1 MVGALKTVRIPQQV
15 LDNPKDQTTVKYVRI
30 EIKSMLAKMSGLEIQ
45 SSLLCDPV
53 PWCVIL
59 GEPPRAGKISE
70 CGKYCGPTANGPTI
84 SFSSFRQSFTS
95 NVNYLKRRFSS
106 GDLSSECED
115 GDAPVDP
122 YTKPPVT
129 SQPQA
134 PPPPPPSQSSTASDL
149 SLNLRPSSK
158 TTSAPSSP
166 AKSRES
172 LLQRV
177 QSLTGQARDQGASIL
192 GAAVSSASRVTSS
205 VSGRYL
211 TLLVID
217 DQNTDWSKYFRGRK
231 IGDYEIRVEQ
241 AEFREITVTA
251 NSDSAYVSMAVIRGG
266 TRVGRSFRPDFLLVR
281 QNLKDAGEDHKNLL
295 LALKF
300 GGVPSINSLNSIY
313 NFQDKTWVFGHLVQL
328 QRRLGRENFPL
339 IEQTYYPDHR
349 DMMTAST
356 FPVVLKIGHAHGG
369 LGKVKVDNINDFQDM
384 ASVVAV
390 ANTYCTVE
398 PYIDSKY
405 DIHVQKIGHN
415 YKVFMRKSISGC
427 WKTNTGSAML
437 EQISMP
443 DRYKNWVDE
452 VSDLFGGLD
461 ICALEVVVGKD
472 GREHIIEVNDSALT
486 LLGDSQEEDRRH
498 IADLVTSR
506 MQAIC
511 RPRTPPPGEEPVPP
525 PVGPRGIL
533 GSLSSLTH
541 SETPPPSST
550 SDVPS
555 LGSVGRR
562 DSQAS
567 QSSTISSAPS
577 TGRLPEPPPR
587 PFQRQGSQS
596 LAEDTED
603 TMKNLRKTFAGI
615 FGDM

>member
-1 MVGALKTVRIPQQV
+1 MYVVVPNRVIVLHRVVDPIVVQAKGA
-15 LDNPKDQTTVKYVRI
+15 
-30 EIKSMLAKMSGLEIQ
+30 
-45 SSLLCDPV
+45 
-53 PWCVIL
+53 
-59 GEPPRAGKISE
+59 PRAGKISD
-70 CGKYCGPTANGPTI
+70 CSKYCGPTANGPTI

-115 GDAPVDP
+115 GEAPVDP
-122 YTKPPVT
+122 YSKPPVT

-134 PPPPPPSQSSTASDL
+134 PPPPPPSQSSTAGDL
-149 SLNLRPSSK
+149 SLNLRPGSK

-192 GAAVSSASRVTSS
+192 GAAVSSATRVTAS
-205 VSGRYL
+205 VSGRHL
-211 TLLVID
+211 TLLVVD
-217 DQNTDWSKYFRGRK
+217 DQNTDWSKYFRGKK
-231 IGDYEIRVEQ
+231 IGEYDIRVEQ

-251 NSDSAYVSMAVIRGG
+251 TAEAASVSMAVIRGG

-281 QNLKDAGEDHKNLL
+281 QNLKDAGEDYRKLL

-300 GGVPSINSLNSIY
+300 GGVPSINNLNSIF
-313 NFQDKTWVFGHLVQL
+313 NFQDKPWVFGHLVQL
-328 QRRLGRENFPL
+328 QRRLGKESFPL
-339 IEQTYYPDHR
+339 IEQTFYPDHR
-349 DMMTAST
+349 EMITAPR
-356 FPVVLKIGHAHGG
+356 FPVVIKIGHAHGG
-369 LGKVKVDNINDFQDM
+369 LGKVKVENLNDFQDM

-415 YKVFMRKSISGC
+415 YKAFMRKSISGC

-443 DRYKNWVDE
+443 ERYKNWVDD

-472 GREHIIEVNDSALT
+472 GREYIIEVNDSALT
-486 LLGDSQEEDRRH
+486 LLGDTQEEDRRH
-498 IADLVTSR
+498 IADLVSSR

-511 RPRTPPPGEEPVPP
+511 RPRTPPPSEEPPPP

-541 SETPPPSST
+541 SETPPPSAT
-550 SDVPS
+550 SDAPS
-555 LGSVGRR
+555 LANVGRR

-577 TGRLPEPPPR
+577 TGRLPDPPPR
-587 PFQRQGSQS
+587 PGFQRQGSQS
-596 LAEDTED
+596 QTLAEDTED

>member
-1 MVGALKTVRIPQQV
+1 MVMVVYEIPLEPDDLVRQWRTWASVQ
-15 LDNPKDQTTVKYVRI
+15 
-30 EIKSMLAKMSGLEIQ
+30 A
-45 SSLLCDPV
+45 
-53 PWCVIL
+53 
-59 GEPPRAGKISE
+59 AKISE

-122 YTKPPVT
+122 YATTNKPPPVT
-129 SQPQA
+129 SQPQAPPETPQPQAPPQA
-134 PPPPPPSQSSTASDL
+134 PPPPPPSQSSTSSDL
-149 SLNLRPSSK
+149 SLNLRPGSK

-177 QSLTGQARDQGASIL
+177 QSLTGQAKEQGASIL
-192 GAAVSSASRVTSS
+192 GAAVSSATSRVTAT
-205 VSGRYL
+205 VSGRHL

-231 IGDYEIRVEQ
+231 IGDYDIKVEQ
-241 AEFREITVTA
+241 AEFKEITVTA
-251 NSDSAYVSMAVIRGG
+251 TVESAIVSMAVFRGG

-281 QNLKDAGEDHKNLL
+281 QNLKDAGENYKKLL

-300 GGVPSINSLNSIY
+300 GGVPSINNLNSIY
-313 NFQDKTWVFGHLVQL
+313 NFQDKPWVFGHMLQI
-328 QRRLGRENFPL
+328 QRRLGKDSFPL
-339 IEQTYYPDHR
+339 IEQTFYPDHR
-349 DMMTAST
+349 EMITAPR
-356 FPVVLKIGHAHGG
+356 FPVVMKIGHAHGG
-369 LGKVKVDNINDFQDM
+369 LGKVKVDKLSDFQDM

-390 ANTYCTVE
+390 SNTYCTVE
-398 PYIDSKY
+398 SYVDSKY
-405 DIHVQKIGHN
+405 DIHVQKIGTN
-415 YKVFMRKSISGC
+415 YKAFMRKSISGC

-443 DRYKNWVDE
+443 ERYKTWIDE
-452 VSDLFGGLD
+452 VADLFGGLD
-461 ICALEVVVGKD
+461 ICALEIVVGKD

-498 IADLVTSR
+498 IADLVVAH

-511 RPRTPPPGEEPVPP
+511 RPRTPPSEEPVPP
-525 PVGPRGIL
+525 PVGPRSIL
-533 GSLSSLTH
+533 GSLTSLTH
-541 SETPPPSST
+541 SETPPPSA
-550 SDVPS
+550 SDHPPLS
-555 LGSVGRR
+555 SVGRR

-567 QSSTISSAPS
+567 QSSVSSGAPS
-577 TGRLPEPPPR
+577 TGRLPDPPPR
-587 PFQRQGSQS
+587 PFQRQGSQQ
-596 LAEDTED
+596 AVTEDTED

>member
-1 MVGALKTVRIPQQV
+1 MVHDKA
-15 LDNPKDQTTVKYVRI
+15 
-30 EIKSMLAKMSGLEIQ
+30 S
-45 SSLLCDPV
+45 
-53 PWCVIL
+53 
-59 GEPPRAGKISE
+59 GKIND
-70 CGKYCGPTANGPTI
+70 CGKYCGQPANGPTI

-115 GDAPVDP
+115 GDAHIDP
-122 YTKPPVT
+122 YAKPPPVT
-129 SQPQA
+129 SQPQG
-134 PPPPPPSQSSTASDL
+134 PPPPPPSQSNTSGDL
-149 SLNLRPSSK
+149 SLNLRPGSK

-192 GAAVSSASRVTSS
+192 GAAVSSATRVTSV
-205 VSGRYL
+205 VSGRHL
-211 TLLVID
+211 SLLVID
-217 DQNTDWSKYFRGRK
+217 DQNTDWSKYFRGKR
-231 IGDYEIRVEQ
+231 IGDYEIKVEQ
-241 AEFREITVTA
+241 AEFRELTITA
-251 NSDSAYVSMAVIRGG
+251 NSDGANVSMAVYRAG

-281 QNLKDAGEDHKNLL
+281 QNLRDAGEDNKKLL
-295 LALKF
+295 LALKL
-300 GGVPSINSLNSIY
+300 GGVPSINNLNAVY
-313 NFQDKTWVFGHLVQL
+313 NFQDKPWVFGHLVQL
-328 QRRLGRENFPL
+328 QRRLGKDNFPL
-339 IEQTYYPDHR
+339 IDQTFYPDNTE
-349 DMMTAST
+349 MITAPR

-369 LGKVKVDNINDFQDM
+369 LGKVKVDNVNDFQDM

-390 ANTYCTVE
+390 AKTYCTVE

-405 DIHVQKIGHN
+405 DMHVQKIGNN
-415 YKVFMRKSISGC
+415 YKAFMRKSISGC

-443 DRYKNWVDE
+443 ERYKLWIDE

-461 ICALEVVVGKD
+461 ICALEVVVSKD
-472 GREHIIEVNDSALT
+472 GKEFIIEVNDSALT

-498 IADLVTSR
+498 IADLVASR

-511 RPRTPPPGEEPVPP
+511 RPRTPPNEEPVPP

-533 GSLSSLTH
+533 SSISSLTH
-541 SETPPPSST
+541 SETPPPSA
-550 SDVPS
+550 SDHPS
-555 LGSVGRR
+555 LSSIGRR

-577 TGRLPEPPPR
+577 TGRLPDPPPR
-587 PFQRQGSQS
+587 PFQRQGSQQS
-596 LAEDTED
+596 SVAEDAED